1 MFPRCKKA
9 GLPDFDGYSLFGLFA
24 PARTSAD
31 VIKKIHEDI
40 TENTQ
45 RPDVKRALEARS
57 LDVQGKTGSEFQ
69 AIINRDIVKGRKV
82 ITTANIKDE

>member
-1 MFPRCKKA
+1 MQEA
-9 GLPDFDGYSLFGLFA
+9 GVADFDGYSLFGLFA

-31 VIKKIHEDI
+31 IIRKIHEDI
-40 TENTQ
+40 TEMAK

-57 LDVQGKTGSEFQ
+57 LDVQGKSGPEFQ
-69 AIINRDIVKGRKV
+69 EIISRDTVKWKKV